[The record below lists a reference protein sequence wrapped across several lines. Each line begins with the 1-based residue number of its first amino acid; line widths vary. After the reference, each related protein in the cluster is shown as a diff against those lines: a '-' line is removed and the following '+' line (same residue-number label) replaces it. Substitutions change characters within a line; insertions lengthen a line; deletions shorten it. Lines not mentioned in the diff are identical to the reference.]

1 VRMTLGRHD
10 TQHND
15 TKHNTF
21 DCRNAEL
28 HKAECRFFIA
38 MLFVFM
44 TDSRVRILQ
53 FNKPSGIPRN
63 KLRPS
68 SFIVFY
74 LVLRLRFE
82 KNTFFHQ
89 NNKTL

>member
-1 VRMTLGRHD
+1 MTLGHHD
-10 TQHND
+10 IQHND
-15 TKHNTF
+15 TEHNTF
-21 DCRNAEL
+21 DCHNAEL
-28 HKAECRFFIA
+28 QRLSVAFFIA

-53 FNKPSGIPRN
+53 FNKPTGIQSN
-63 KLRPS
+63 KLWPY

-82 KNTFFHQ
+82 KNFFS
-89 NNKTL
+89 

>member
-1 VRMTLGRHD
+1 MTLGRHD

-15 TKHNTF
+15 TQHNTF

-28 HKAECRFFIA
+28 QRLSVAFFIA

-44 TDSRVRILQ
+44 TDSRVRIVQ
-53 FNKPSGIPRN
+53 FNEPSGISSN
-63 KLRPS
+63 KLRPY

-74 LVLRLRFE
+74 FVLRLRFE
-82 KNTFFHQ
+82 KNIFS
-89 NNKTL
+89 